1 MHTEVVAEDSDLL
14 LVKLSREFLQKLHV
28 LLHVDALV
36 ETLPVNKSLLLTRCC
51 DDGGALNVGLVAVDA
66 DVGVLVAELLLN
78 N

>member
-1 MHTEVVAEDSDLL
+1 MNAEVVTEDGDLL
-14 LVKLSREFLQKLHV
+14 LVELPSELLQKLHV

>member
-1 MHTEVVAEDSDLL
+1 MNAEVVTEDGDLL
-14 LVKLSREFLQKLHV
+14 LVKLSSEFLQKLHI

-51 DDGGALNVGLVAVDA
+51 DDGSALNVGLVAVDA

>member
-1 MHTEVVAEDSDLL
+1 MHTEVVTEDGDLL
-14 LVKLSREFLQKLHV
+14 LVELPSEFLQKLHV

-51 DDGGALNVGLVAVDA
+51 DDGSAFNVGLVAVDA
-66 DVGVLVAELLLN
+66 DVGVLVAKLLLN